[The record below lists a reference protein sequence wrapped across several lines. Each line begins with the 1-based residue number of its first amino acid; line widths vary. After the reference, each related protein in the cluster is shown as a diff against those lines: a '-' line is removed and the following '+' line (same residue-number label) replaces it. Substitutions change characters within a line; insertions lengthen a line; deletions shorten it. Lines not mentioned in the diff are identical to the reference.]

1 MDAKPS
7 HDPSYYEP
15 PTPENVRE
23 QVGRPAPR
31 GMARFWRRGL
41 VALVLLLVVAF
52 VLVRGRSS
60 GPEMR
65 FLTAPVSRGDL
76 AATVTATG
84 SLRGKDTVIVGAET
98 SGQVK
103 AVHVDFNDRVH
114 VGQLLA
120 EIDPSTI
127 QAALVQAEAQL
138 AAARASVKNAEAT
151 ATEARLA
158 AERSQALAA
167 EGLISKQAL
176 EAAVA
181 AAERA
186 VAAVLSA
193 RAQVVVAQGVVESNR
208 TTLGKTEVRSPID
221 GIVLSRTVEPGQTV
235 VAAMSTP
242 ELFTVARDL
251 REMEVEIAIDEAD
264 VGRTKVGQTARFTV
278 DAWPGRSFTGT
289 LRAIHNVAVVKD
301 NVVTYQAR
309 LGVENDEL
317 LLRPGMTATV
327 TIETDKRT
335 GVIAVPNAAL
345 RFSPPKPP
353 KSGGF
358 SPPHGRAPGTR
369 NEGPRVWVLGEDGKP
384 SPIPVEVGLTDGVST
399 EVKAEGLQEGG
410 AVIVDAE
417 QAGPR

>member
-7 HDPSYYEP
+7 HDPSFHEP
-15 PTPENVRE
+15 PTHEEVLT
-23 QVGRPAPR
+23 QVGRPVPR
-31 GMARFWRRGL
+31 GFGRWWRKGL
-41 VALVLLLVVAF
+41 VAFALLLVVGF
-52 VLVRGRSS
+52 VLVRSRSS

-84 SLRGKDTVIVGAET
+84 SLRGKDTVIIGAET

-138 AAARASVKNAEAT
+138 ASARASVKNAEAT

-158 AERSQALAA
+158 AQRSQALAA
-167 EGLISKQAL
+167 EGLIAQQTL

-181 AAERA
+181 AADRA
-186 VAAVLSA
+186 VAAVESA

-251 REMEVEIAIDEAD
+251 RAMEVEIAIDEAD

-289 LRAIHNVAVVKD
+289 LRAIHNVAVIKD
-301 NVVTYQAR
+301 NVVTYEAR
-309 LGVENDEL
+309 LSVENDEL

-327 TIETDKRT
+327 TIETDKRSD
-335 GVIAVPNAAL
+335 VITVPNAAL
-345 RFSPPKPP
+345 RFSPDR
-353 KSGGF
+353 KS
-358 SPPHGRAPGTR
+358 
-369 NEGPRVWVLGEDGKP
+369 VV
-384 SPIPVEVGLTDGVST
+384 
-399 EVKAEGLQEGG
+399 
-410 AVIVDAE
+410 
-417 QAGPR
+417 